1 MLKKIAVKS
10 GRPRDQAKRLR
21 ILETLT
27 GDPFEY
33 FNIGTPPYSVAH
45 IAVWLEMDP
54 ANLRKA
60 LLQLEQEGSV
70 IREKRK
76 VATWNAIS
84 QDHEQRTCLCF
95 WNAETMEKDKLS
107 STDWKDGSVLRNREA
122 AAKGFDL
129 APEKRIPC

>member
-1 MLKKIAVKS
+1 MLQTCAVQP

-21 ILETLT
+21 ILEALT
-27 GDPFEY
+27 GDPSEY
-33 FNIGTPPYSVAH
+33 VQIGTPPYSVAH
-45 IAVWLEMDP
+45 IAVRLEMDP

-84 QDHEQRTCLCF
+84 QDNEQRTCLCF
-95 WNAETMEKDKLS
+95 WNAKTMEKDKLS
-107 STDWKDGSVLRNREA
+107 STQWSDGAALRNEEA
-122 AAKGFDL
+122 AAKGFF
-129 APEKRIPC
+129 KST